1 MTPKKRP
8 TSFMDVPQEETRGKG
23 KDGIEKREAHGS
35 ISTLCLLVLCNL
47 RSSTTKVLPAP
58 ATSTAAAAAAVSA
71 GGQPSRAA
79 LAYV

>member
-1 MTPKKRP
+1 MT
-8 TSFMDVPQEETRGKG
+8 FLQEETRGKG

-47 RSSTTKVLPAP
+47 RSSTTKVLPPP
-58 ATSTAAAAAAVSA
+58 ATTTAAAVTVSA
-71 GGQPSRAA
+71 GGQTRRAA